1 MAEEAGAIW
10 AGLRGDNVGEH
21 HDGGD
26 GRRNGAKFPYS
37 VRTPETREDEVV
49 EAMHA
54 VSGPAEREPDPL
66 PAARTTAEAIAKAIR
81 GEIVAGRFSSGEKL
95 RQVELAQRFG
105 VSTTPVREAF
115 GILQHQGLVRVHAQ
129 RGATVL
135 VPSVQELEEH
145 YEIRVAL
152 ECLAA
157 EHAALRFRP
166 SDTPRLRAMLTEM
179 RECRDPDRY
188 VELNH
193 NFHMAVYALSGRN
206 RLIEMIEQLRMA
218 SQAYLQINSEQ
229 VVPTGDA
236 EHEHDDIL
244 AACEANDAERAR
256 SATRQHLQL
265 TVSNVTA
272 QLRQVD
278 GVHPSE

>member
-1 MAEEAGAIW
+1 LEATQAISQS
-10 AGLRGDNVGEH
+10 GDDAPH
-21 HDGGD
+21 
-26 GRRNGAKFPYS
+26 
-37 VRTPETREDEVV
+37 
-49 EAMHA
+49 
-54 VSGPAEREPDPL
+54 PL

-81 GEIVAGRFSSGEKL
+81 GDIVAGRYGAGERL
-95 RQVELAQRFG
+95 RQVELATRYG

-115 GILQHQGLVRVHAQ
+115 GILQHQGLVRVNAQ

-135 VPSVQELEEH
+135 VPTVQDLEEH
-145 YEIRVAL
+145 YEIRTAL

-157 EHAALRFRP
+157 QHAAIRFRP
-166 SDTPRLRAMLTEM
+166 SDAPPLRAMLAEM

-193 NFHMAVYALSGRN
+193 AFHMAVYALSGRA

-218 SQAYLQINSEQ
+218 SQAYLEINSEQ

-236 EHEHDDIL
+236 QDEHDDIL
-244 AACEANDAERAR
+244 AACAANDPIRA
-256 SATRQHLQL
+256 SKATRQHLQL

-272 QLRQVD
+272 QLRRSD
-278 GVHPSE
+278 GAHHGP